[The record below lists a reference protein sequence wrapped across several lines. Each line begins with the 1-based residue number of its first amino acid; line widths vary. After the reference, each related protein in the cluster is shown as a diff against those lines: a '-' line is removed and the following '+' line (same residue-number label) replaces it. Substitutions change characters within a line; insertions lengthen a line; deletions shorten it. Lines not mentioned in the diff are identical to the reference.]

1 MRKIN
6 LLDWRAEQVKLNQ
19 KETGIAAGIA
29 AALGLI
35 VWLLVKGYF
44 ADQISFQEEKNAY
57 IQSEIRILD
66 RQIKE
71 VNELE
76 ETKARLIS
84 RMNIINELQKS
95 RPEVVRLFDDIAK
108 IIPDATYL
116 ESAKQSGAR
125 INFTGVTE
133 SSTRVSSLMRNIEA
147 AETLKNAD
155 LVGKGIT
162 TEQKGRKRVSLFEMS
177 AQQKP
182 SKSIVKEGEE

>member
-6 LLDWRAEQVKLNQ
+6 LLDWRTEQVKLNQ